1 MTLFTKIFII
11 YIAIMS
17 LTGFL
22 SMFIDKRKAIKGKWR
37 IPEKTLFLISIL
49 GGSIGSLIGMKLFRH
64 KTKHWYFVV
73 FMPAILI
80 LHIAL
85 VIFLQIEFDLFF

>member
-1 MTLFTKIFII
+1 
-11 YIAIMS
+11 
-17 LTGFL
+17 
-22 SMFIDKRKAIKGKWR
+22 MFIDKRKAIKGKWR